1 MTTEEP
7 TTPETKTVTLTPGE
21 WQQVI
26 GILEQGSAVIC
37 SQLALQ
43 PNGVKQVQQLS
54 AISVQVTDSIKQQV
68 G

>member
-7 TTPETKTVTLTPGE
+7 SAPETKTVSLTLAE
-21 WQQVI
+21 WQQVL

-54 AISVQVTDSIKQQV
+54 AISVQVTDSIRQQV